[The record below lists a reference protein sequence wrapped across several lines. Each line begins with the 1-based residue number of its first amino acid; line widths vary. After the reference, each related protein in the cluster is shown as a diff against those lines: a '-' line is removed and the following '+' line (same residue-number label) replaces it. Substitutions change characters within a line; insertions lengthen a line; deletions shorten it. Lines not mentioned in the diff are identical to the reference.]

1 MKFFETS
8 KYHSFK
14 KSTYITLRW
23 IGIIGQLIAV
33 NFVYLFL
40 NSSFEFITSN
50 LVIFLGILSNLYLIF
65 IYKKTQLS
73 DRSAFIFLLI
83 DILQLGVLLYLSGGI
98 TNPFVIFILIPS
110 VFSSSNLSLRTNTLL
125 VILTIIIIVFLTF
138 NYQDLPINL
147 NSDFH
152 NNHYFYYSIP
162 VSLIIALV
170 FLNYFAMTFG
180 TQSRLRKEAL
190 GKMEEVMAKEHELL
204 SLGGQAAAAAHSLGT
219 PLSTITI
226 ISHDLMKQ
234 FKGQKDIEKDIEL
247 LIPIR
252 DNITVFSIGDEHKII
267 EKDNFTE
274 IIWKNNSFL
283 DLFKQS
289 SLQDYSKGVIDS
301 SNNLFIRFLSWIRVN
316 FFYPDA
322 RLSNLNKIESFLID
336 YIERKDIN
344 LMITT
349 SPPHSIQLLGKR
361 IKNVINLKGK
371 IIQIK
376 NIQKNQYVGYNRT
389 YKTKT
394 KIKVAIIGL
403 GYEDGIPRSLSN
415 KGYVYFKKNRFKIIG
430 RISMDTFTVDISKSS
445 HDLNIGMYLD
455 IINDQ
460 HKIDKFAKLCKTI
473 PNEIMT
479 SIGKRVYRKY
489 E

>member
-8 KYHSFK
+8 KFYSFK

-40 NSSFEFITSN
+40 NSSFDFITSN

-125 VILTIIIIVFLTF
+125 VMLTIITIVFLTF

-226 ISHDLMKQ
+226 IAHDLMKQ
-234 FKGQKDIEKDIEL
+234 FKGQKDLEKDIEL
-247 LIPIR
+247 LNSQVERCNEILKRLTLNP
-252 DNITVFSIGDEHKII
+252 VEEDE
-267 EKDNFTE
+267 F
-274 IIWKNNSFL
+274 
-283 DLFKQS
+283 
-289 SLQDYSKGVIDS
+289 ID
-301 SNNLFIRFLSWIRVN
+301 
-316 FFYPDA
+316 
-322 RLSNLNKIESFLID
+322 
-336 YIERKDIN
+336 KDIN
-344 LMITT
+344 IRDYLHEIIN
-349 SPPHSIQLLGKR
+349 SFREISKKEFVFNFDQDSNSKKISKSIEIVYGLRNFIGNANKFA
-361 IKNVINLKGK
+361 KNTIFINLKSDSEITEITVEDDGNGYPRDILSK
-371 IIQIK
+371 IGEPYLKSNYSNDKSKQ
-376 NIQKNQYVGYNRT
+376 
-389 YKTKT
+389 
-394 KIKVAIIGL
+394 GL
-403 GYEDGIPRSLSN
+403 GLGL
-415 KGYVYFKKNRFKIIG
+415 F
-430 RISMDTFTVDISKSS
+430 
-445 HDLNIGMYLD
+445 
-455 IINDQ
+455 
-460 HKIDKFAKLCKTI
+460 
-473 PNEIMT
+473 
-479 SIGKRVYRKY
+479 IGKTLLEKNFASVNCRNSKTRDGAEVIIRWKNK
-489 E
+489 ELFNI